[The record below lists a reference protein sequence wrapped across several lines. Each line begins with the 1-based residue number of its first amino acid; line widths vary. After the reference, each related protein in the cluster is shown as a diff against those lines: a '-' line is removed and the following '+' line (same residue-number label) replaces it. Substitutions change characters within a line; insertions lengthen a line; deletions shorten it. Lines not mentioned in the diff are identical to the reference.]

1 MSEIDWSSAEVRD
14 GTLSVGLTEK
24 PSKEWR
30 ERFTGVL
37 ERLGHDGA
45 EIKKE
50 QLVVSAVAPGTEGD
64 VRHMLESAVM
74 QANADLAPDEPDDD
88 DGPSE
93 QDREMTEA
101 FRAFG

>member
-14 GTLSVGLTEK
+14 GTLSVALTEK

-30 ERFTGVL
+30 ERFSSVL

-45 EIKKE
+45 KVQKE
-50 QLVVSAVAPGTEGD
+50 RLVVSGVAPGTEGD

-88 DGPSE
+88 EPSG